1 MKINTNNFHA
11 LWSKAVGTPDYD
23 KSQWMKLDSE
33 IANANREIEPKKKES
48 STFDHRSDAQIFL
61 DATHNTSFGMK

>member
-23 KSQWMKLDSE
+23 KEQWMRLDSE
-33 IANANREIEPKKKES
+33 IANANRTLEIEEKKHTEEVLS
-48 STFDHRSDAQIFL
+48 SLR
-61 DATHNTSFGMK
+61 